1 MDEEPN
7 DAMDIWYPRTSP
19 VAHGRE
25 GLKTSSSLSD
35 SFGVADGQGR
45 ETLKILPENTP
56 MRVESVKHMQHQPPR
71 ICR

>member
-35 SFGVADGQGR
+35 SFGVAFFF
-45 ETLKILPENTP
+45 
-56 MRVESVKHMQHQPPR
+56 
-71 ICR
+71 